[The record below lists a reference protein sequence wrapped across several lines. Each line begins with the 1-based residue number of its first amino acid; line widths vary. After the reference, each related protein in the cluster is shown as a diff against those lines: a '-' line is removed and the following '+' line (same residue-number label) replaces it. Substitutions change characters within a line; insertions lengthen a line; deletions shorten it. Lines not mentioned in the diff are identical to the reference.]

1 MSEFLHFDKSA
12 GIHAGRFHFR
22 ELVRLGPTILIVSFL
37 FLFLLY
43 IYSTQAIVTELKED
57 EVTLTRS
64 YGRFWATA
72 FSEGGELEILQE
84 IFRNIDFPVVVIDRG
99 GRPIHWENIEL
110 PTDEA
115 GKPIADEVGRIVADL
130 DRINDPFFMTG
141 PRGERDFATVHYGE
155 SKAVTRLRYIP
166 YLQGSVLVVFG
177 LVAILVI
184 RYNLRSEKSLIWVGM
199 ARESAHQLGTPLSS
213 LHGWLELLKDRTRNG
228 KEIDNNLFEAMQ
240 DDLAR
245 LSKVANRFESIG
257 RKTTPVDVNLY
268 QVLRRLESYFRAR
281 LPRGTN
287 KVALSLKARE
297 TIQVRGNQELL
308 EWAFENIIKNSLD
321 SLQGKSGEISI
332 VVEPVNDKIVIDC
345 RDTGSGIP
353 RDIRRHI
360 FKTGV
365 TTKSTGW
372 GVGLALARRI
382 ICDYHGGE
390 LALVSTG
397 DGGTHFRVTLPRIE
411 SQS

>member
-1 MSEFLHFDKSA
+1 MNEFLNFDESPEVN
-12 GIHAGRFHFR
+12 AGRFGFQR
-22 ELVRLGPTILIVSFL
+22 LVRLSPTILIVSFL
-37 FLFLLY
+37 VLFLLY
-43 IYSTQAIVTELKED
+43 IYSTHTIVTELKED

-64 YGRFWATA
+64 YGKFWATA
-72 FSEGGELEILQE
+72 FSEGGELELLQE

-115 GKPIADEVGRIVADL
+115 GEPIADEVKKIVAGL
-130 DRINDPFFMTG
+130 DRSNDPFFMMG
-141 PRGERDFATVHYGE
+141 PRGEKDFATVHYGE

-177 LVAILVI
+177 LLAILVI

-213 LHGWLELLKDRTRNG
+213 LQGWLELLKDRTRNG
-228 KEIDNNLFEAMQ
+228 KEIAEDLFEAMQ
-240 DDLAR
+240 DDLNR

-257 RKTTPVDVNLY
+257 RKTTLVEVKLD
-268 QVLRRLESYFRAR
+268 QVLRRLESYFGAR
-281 LPRGTN
+281 LPKGTN
-287 KVALSLKARE
+287 RVVLSLEVEEA
-297 TIQVRGNQELL
+297 IPVRGNRELL
-308 EWAFENIIKNSLD
+308 EWAFENIIRNSLD
-321 SLQGKSGEISI
+321 SLEGKSGEISI
-332 VVEPVNDKIVIDC
+332 VAKPRNDEIVVDC
-345 RDTGSGIP
+345 TDTGSGIP

-360 FKTGV
+360 YKTGV

-411 SQS
+411 SRS